1 MQANE
6 SKMKIVNEHLVYSH
20 AVITCA
26 KGNARFSMKHSHN
39 AYEIIFFEHGDAEY
53 IVENRYYKLRKN
65 DLVFTRPS
73 AYHYIK
79 IHSDAEYSRF
89 NILFDTDFIDEDI
102 INMIPPQIEAI
113 NCPKS
118 SIIAEN
124 FNRMKYYEEH
134 FAQND
139 FTELLKSLLK
149 EILYNLSISEAD
161 VINVPS
167 EVSPL
172 ITRALNYINENLF
185 TIKELGEICDE
196 ISISKPYL
204 FKLFNDQL
212 KISPKRYINLKRLN
226 HAKKLIQQGR
236 KPSEVCFECGFE
248 SYVGFYKQYVKH
260 FGFPPSH
267 NG

>member
-1 MQANE
+1 MQENE
-6 SKMKIVNEHLVYSH
+6 SKMKIAEENLEYNH

-26 KGNARFSMKHSHN
+26 KGHPRFSMKHSHN

-73 AYHYIK
+73 EYHFIK

-89 NILFDTDFIDEDI
+89 NILFDSDFIDENI
-102 INMIPPQIEAI
+102 INLIPPQIEAI

-124 FNRMKYYEEH
+124 FKRMKYYGEH
-134 FAQND
+134 FSKED
-139 FTELLKSLLK
+139 FTVLLQSLLK

-161 VINVPS
+161 VINLPS

-172 ITRALNYINENLF
+172 ITRALDYINENLF
-185 TIKELGEICDE
+185 TVKELQEICDE
-196 ISISKPYL
+196 LSVSKPYL

-226 HAKKLIQQGR
+226 YAKKLIQQGR
-236 KPSEVCFECGFE
+236 RPTEVCFECGFD
-248 SYVGFYKQYVKH
+248 SYVGFYKQYVKQ
-260 FGFPPSH
+260 FGCPPSH
-267 NG
+267 KG